1 MGTTRTA
8 RAEPRPW
15 AFWPLRVLVTLA
27 ATLLFVQAVLAGQFL
42 SGSYGSLLWHQN
54 NAALTDM
61 VLIAAIPAGVLVRWP
76 GRGPLWPTFAVA
88 GLLAISY
95 TQSELG
101 FSRVLTVHVPLG
113 VAMIMLAA
121 VLTAWVW
128 WQPRNSHRGPG
139 AARTDRTSEPIED
152 GDVS

>member
-1 MGTTRTA
+1 MDDPTQ
-8 RAEPRPW
+8 RAVPAPHAW
-15 AFWPLRVLVTLA
+15 AYWPFRLLVSAA

-61 VLIAAIPAGVLVRWP
+61 VLIAAIPAAVLVRWP
-76 GRGPLWPTFAVA
+76 GRGPLWPPFAVV

-95 TQSELG
+95 GQSELG

-113 VAMIMLAA
+113 VVMIMIGA
-121 VLTAWVW
+121 VLTGWAWRR
-128 WQPRNSHRGPG
+128 PRVRWPKRHATQGEQDG
-139 AARTDRTSEPIED
+139 VDAAA
-152 GDVS
+152 